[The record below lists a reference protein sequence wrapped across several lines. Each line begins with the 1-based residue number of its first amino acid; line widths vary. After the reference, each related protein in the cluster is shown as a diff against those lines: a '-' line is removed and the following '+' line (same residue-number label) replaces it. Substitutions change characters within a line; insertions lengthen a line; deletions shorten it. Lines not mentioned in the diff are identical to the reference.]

1 MKKWNEIIIESSND
15 EKVFNDLLT
24 DLAGLLHKKGSSYS
38 PDAVS
43 MYREKIKKLGSK
55 LGLSNSD
62 IDEKIE
68 DFYKKHK

>member
-1 MKKWNEIIIESSND
+1 
-15 EKVFNDLLT
+15 
-24 DLAGLLHKKGSSYS
+24 
-38 PDAVS
+38 